1 MKKLLALLVMVA
13 MLLPACQKIEDRIDG
28 LENRIDQIEGT
39 QIATINQQ
47 IEAINTTLPQ
57 LRETDAE
64 LKEYIQ
70 SLQTTATNL
79 QEQITNTNKDIDEL
93 EAALD
98 QAIADAEAS
107 DDALKA
113 ELVAQLNTA
122 KADILAQLESTKTAL
137 EAELAQINSTI
148 ATLQAKDTELE
159 GKITTLEEY
168 VNTELQN
175 TEDWAIATFA
185 TLEQYNSI
193 ASDIATIKQNIE
205 SLNSSIEALEERLTE
220 SIAEEIAA
228 AIEPIKDELVA
239 EVISGI
245 ASDYMAAISTAKS
258 EITAAYT
265 SAIATSISN
274 LESSMREWVNEQ
286 LTGYYT
292 IAETD
297 ALLALLKSELE
308 GDLASQKSYVEG
320 LINTLSNNLTSQI
333 SANKI
338 LIDALRNDMTT
349 AEGNIADNAE
359 AISENS
365 SKILANAEAIAEN
378 SDSIT
383 DNTSAILANATEIE
397 NLNTQINNYK
407 QEMAA
412 TISEIESHLT
422 DLDADIDNI
431 NEQIEAVRN
440 DYTSKIAALQSAM
453 EQLISANTALINAN
467 KQSIENNAAAIA
479 ENKTAIAALKAS
491 TDSAIAKNAADI
503 ATNAENIANNAALIA
518 QNATAINNNA
528 NAIAQNTASILQLQ
542 QDLADAKVEITAA
555 YKAAISTAITTLD
568 GELRDKIAAEVTTIN
583 SRIDNEVATIN
594 NTIAALTERVTALE
608 KEVKTIKVAIY
619 NIQSDI
625 ADIQEQIA
633 AILARIQSISYVPE
647 YNDGN
652 ATMYY
657 TNSAGVITAGTATL
671 KYEFRPASCAEEVA
685 EVWES
690 ALNVKAVYTQTR
702 AAGDFVA
709 LGIESVEAAN
719 GFLTVVV
726 SGSNLSESYFRGEI
740 SANVRLEVS
749 NGYNDFTS
757 DYVNIVPWTTDTIY
771 IPDANFKAYL
781 TTEFDTNGD
790 NEISLE
796 EAQSITN
803 IDISASLLQVKSLAG
818 IEYFSNLETLDC
830 SFNRITSL
838 DLSSN
843 TKLTDVNVGSN
854 KLTSLLLPTSVTAV
868 DASNNKL
875 TTLDVSVAKNL
886 TTLNVANNTLGSLN
900 VAQNKALVELN
911 CTGNDIATLNLT
923 NLLLL
928 EELYCGGNNLAA
940 LNVTKNTAL
949 TALECNDNDLTALDL
964 TKNAALVTLN
974 CRDNQLPSIHLGSN
988 LFTDIDCANNQLNNL
1003 NVSAFTKLKSLDCSH
1018 NNIATLDVAK
1028 CAAIETLNC
1037 SYNNITS
1044 LNVSTNSQLKTLD
1057 CSNNAPLA
1065 KLWVKD
1071 SAQQGAIDITKD
1083 DATNIYF
1090 NNGGL
1095 VIPDTALK
1103 AYLVNNYDD
1112 DGDGEISIAESD
1124 NITMIN
1130 CSGKGVA
1137 DLTGLEACTNL
1148 TSLNCS
1154 NNTITH
1160 IYLPSLTKLKSLT
1173 IFDNPIEEINLN
1185 NDEAL
1190 EYLYIE
1196 NASTNAVR
1204 TDETGKYL
1212 SIEGYIYAPNLTL
1225 SISNAGIYRLD
1236 IPSSTTLQALN
1247 VTDNDFV
1254 VFNCYEN
1261 TALTSVLCPPTV
1273 EKLIANGCS
1282 MLESINVSHMLN
1294 LTELNVSD
1302 CTLTSLDVTKNLSLI
1317 KLMCSNNNLA
1327 ELNIR
1332 QNTVLEYLSCS
1343 DNAISSLY
1351 LKNNTNLNTL
1361 YAERISIEE
1370 INLSNNHMLTNVNL
1384 KGNANLKTI
1393 ILWDECTATCNDY
1406 LHHDVAASIQVVDTD
1421 GVSYGYPYYIGQYIP
1436 YCNGGVVFESTNEGK
1451 NCKLVSVDETN
1462 SNWGAAKHWCSNYA
1476 TDWYLPTKDEL
1487 QAIYDVKDILNAT
1500 LSANGYTAIGTGLY
1514 WSSTEGKYYTSVNYY
1529 YIGAYILSFSNGD
1542 WGTSLKDTTHNVR
1555 SVVAF

>member
-13 MLLPACQKIEDRIDG
+13 MLLPSCQKIEDRIDG

-64 LKEYIQ
+64 LKEYIK

-175 TEDWAIATFA
+175 TEDWATVTFA
-185 TLEQYNSI
+185 TIEQYNSI

-220 SIAEEIAA
+220 SIAEEIAT

-265 SAIATSISN
+265 SAIAASISN

-308 GDLASQKSYVEG
+308 GDLASQKSYLEG

-349 AEGNIADNAE
+349 AESNIATNAE
-359 AISENS
+359 AIAENS
-365 SKILANAEAIAEN
+365 AKILANAEAIAEN
-378 SDSIT
+378 SEDI
-383 DNTSAILANATEIE
+383 
-397 NLNTQINNYK
+397 
-407 QEMAA
+407 AA
-412 TISEIESHLT
+412 
-422 DLDADIDNI
+422 
-431 NEQIEAVRN
+431 NEQ
-440 DYTSKIAALQSAM
+440 L
-453 EQLISANTALINAN
+453 
-467 KQSIENNAAAIA
+467 IA
-479 ENKTAIAALKAS
+479 ENKTLIEDNAALIEENKG
-491 TDSAIAKNAADI
+491 AITNLEKDVAKNAEDI
-503 ATNAENIANNAALIA
+503 ATNAALIA

-528 NAIAQNTASILQLQ
+528 QAISDNAAAIAQLRT
-542 QDLADAKVEITAA
+542 DLATTKEEITAA
-555 YKAAISTAITTLD
+555 YTEAITTAISTLD
-568 GELRDKIAAEVTTIN
+568 GQLRDKIATEVATIN

-633 AILARIQSISYVPE
+633 AILVRIQSISYVPE

-838 DLSSN
+838 DLSGN
-843 TKLTDVNVGSN
+843 TKLTEVNVGSN
-854 KLTSLLLPTSVTAV
+854 SLTSLMLPASVAAV

-875 TTLDVSVAKNL
+875 TTLDVSAAKNL
-886 TTLNVANNTLGSLN
+886 TILNVANNTLGSLN

-911 CTGNDIATLNLT
+911 CTDNDIATLNLT

-949 TALECNDNDLTALDL
+949 TALECNDNGLTALDL

-974 CRDNQLPSIHLGSN
+974 CRDNQLANIHFGSN

-1003 NVSAFTKLKSLDCSH
+1003 NVSTLSKLQSLDCSH

-1037 SYNNITS
+1037 SYNNIAS
-1044 LNVSTNSQLKTLD
+1044 LNVSANSKLNTLD
-1057 CSNNAPLA
+1057 CSNNATLA

-1095 VIPDTALK
+1095 HIPDANLK

-1112 DGDGEISIAESD
+1112 DGDGEISIVEAD
-1124 NITMIN
+1124 NITMVN

-1173 IFDNPIEEINLN
+1173 IFDNPMEEINLN

-1212 SIEGYIYAPNLTL
+1212 SIEGYSYTPNLTL

-1254 VFNCYEN
+1254 VFNCHEN
-1261 TALTSVLCPPTV
+1261 TALTSVLCPPTI
-1273 EKLIANGCS
+1273 ENLFANGCS

-1294 LTELNVSD
+1294 LNELNVSD
-1302 CTLTSLDVTKNLSLI
+1302 CALTSLDITKNLCLI

-1384 KGNANLKTI
+1384 KSNANLKTI
-1393 ILWDECTATCNDY
+1393 ILWDECTATYNDY
-1406 LHHDVAASIQVVDTD
+1406 LHHDVAATVQVVDTK

-1436 YCNGGVVFESTNEGK
+1436 YCNGGVVFEATNEGK

-1462 SNWGAAKHWCSNYA
+1462 SNWGEAKKWCSNYG
-1476 TDWYLPTKDEL
+1476 TDWYLPARDEL
-1487 QAIYDVKDILNAT
+1487 TAIYDVKDILNAT
-1500 LSANGYTAIGTGLY
+1500 LPANGYTAIGAGWY
-1514 WSSTEGKYYTSVNYY
+1514 WSSTEDTYYNGGYRD
-1529 YIGAYILSFSNGD
+1529 GAYRLSFSSGD
-1542 WGTSLKDTTHNVR
+1542 WKCFSKDDRYSVR
-1555 SVVAF
+1555 AVVAF

>member
-1 MKKLLALLVMVA
+1 M
-13 MLLPACQKIEDRIDG
+13 
-28 LENRIDQIEGT
+28 
-39 QIATINQQ
+39 
-47 IEAINTTLPQ
+47 
-57 LRETDAE
+57 
-64 LKEYIQ
+64 
-70 SLQTTATNL
+70 
-79 QEQITNTNKDIDEL
+79 
-93 EAALD
+93 
-98 QAIADAEAS
+98 
-107 DDALKA
+107 
-113 ELVAQLNTA
+113 
-122 KADILAQLESTKTAL
+122 
-137 EAELAQINSTI
+137 
-148 ATLQAKDTELE
+148 
-159 GKITTLEEY
+159 
-168 VNTELQN
+168 
-175 TEDWAIATFA
+175 
-185 TLEQYNSI
+185 
-193 ASDIATIKQNIE
+193 
-205 SLNSSIEALEERLTE
+205 
-220 SIAEEIAA
+220 
-228 AIEPIKDELVA
+228 
-239 EVISGI
+239 
-245 ASDYMAAISTAKS
+245 
-258 EITAAYT
+258 
-265 SAIATSISN
+265 SN
-274 LESSMREWVNEQ
+274 
-286 LTGYYT
+286 YT

-308 GDLASQKSYVEG
+308 GDLASQKSYLEG

-365 SKILANAEAIAEN
+365 SKILANAEAIADN

-397 NLNTQINNYK
+397 SLNTQINNYK

-440 DYTSKIAALQSAM
+440 DYASKIAASQSAM

-542 QDLADAKVEITAA
+542 QDLANAKVEITAA
-555 YKAAISTAITTLD
+555 YKAAIATAITTLD
-568 GELRDKIAAEVTTIN
+568 GELRDKIAA
-583 SRIDNEVATIN
+583 EVATIN

-608 KEVKTIKVAIY
+608 NEVKTIKVAIY

-757 DYVNIVPWTTDTIY
+757 DYVNIAPWTTDTIY

-781 TTEFDTNGD
+781 TTEFDANGD

-838 DLSSN
+838 DLSGN
-843 TKLTDVNVGSN
+843 TKLREVNVGSN
-854 KLTSLLLPTSVTAV
+854 HLTSLLLPASVTAV

-875 TTLDVSVAKNL
+875 TTLDVSAAKNL

-911 CTGNDIATLNLT
+911 CTDNDIATLNLT

-949 TALECNDNDLTALDL
+949 TALECNDNGLTALDL

-974 CRDNQLPSIHLGSN
+974 CRDNQLANIHFGSN

-1003 NVSAFTKLKSLDCSH
+1003 NVSTFTKLQSLDCSH

-1037 SYNNITS
+1037 SYNNIAS
-1044 LNVSTNSQLKTLD
+1044 LNVSANAQLNTLD
-1057 CSNNAPLA
+1057 CSNNATLA

-1095 VIPDTALK
+1095 HIPDANLK

-1112 DGDGEISIAESD
+1112 DGDGEISIVEAD
-1124 NITMIN
+1124 NITMVN

-1148 TSLNCS
+1148 VTLNYA
-1154 NNTITH
+1154 NNSITTIE
-1160 IYLPSLTKLKSLT
+1160 LPNLTQLRTLT
-1173 IFDNPIEEINLN
+1173 CNNNPIKHINLDN
-1185 NDEAL
+1185 CVAL
-1190 EYLYIE
+1190 EYL
-1196 NASTNAVR
+1196 NLQGVTTNAISGSAI
-1204 TDETGKYL
+1204 TITNYTQSESLYL
-1212 SIEGYIYAPNLTL
+1212 SIKSTPFTSLTVK
-1225 SISNAGIYRLD
+1225 D
-1236 IPSSTTLQALN
+1236 TPTLTSLEFYGEFTDVT
-1247 VTDNDFV
+1247 VTD
-1254 VFNCYEN
+1254 N
-1261 TALTSVLCPPTV
+1261 TALTSLVFYAPIVNATLSGNSV
-1273 EKLIANGCS
+1273 
-1282 MLESINVSHMLN
+1282 LESVDVSALTDLKALDVQKCN
-1294 LTELNVSD
+1294 LQ
-1302 CTLTSLDVTKNLSLI
+1302 SLDVTNNEALISL
-1317 KLMCSNNNLA
+1317 N
-1327 ELNIR
+1327 
-1332 QNTVLEYLSCS
+1332 CS
-1343 DNAISSLY
+1343 DNAFTTLD
-1351 LKNNTNLNTL
+1351 LTQNTL
-1361 YAERISIEE
+1361 LETLIGDNLALTK
-1370 INLSNNHMLTNVNL
+1370 INLSNNAKLSKYSFTGNPELTTIRVHNNFTMDSCL
-1384 KGNANLKTI
+1384 FTSAGNNPSLSIFNTAGKI
-1393 ILWDECTATCNDY
+1393 FYYVGQCTTA
-1406 LHHDVAASIQVVDTD
+1406 LGSA
-1421 GVSYGYPYYIGQYIP
+1421 
-1436 YCNGGVVFESTNEGK
+1436 GVVFEITNGGINGK
-1451 NCKLVSVDETN
+1451 MVSVEETKCEWSGEYIKTN
-1462 SNWGAAKHWCSNYA
+1462 ARNDDDGMENMKTIKALNPDLSKYPAFKWCADYG
-1476 TDWYLPTKDEL
+1476 TDWYLPAKSEL
-1487 QAIYDVKDILNAT
+1487 DTIFDIITTINTT
-1500 LSANGYTAIGTGLY
+1500 LSTNGYTSLSTTNNY
-1514 WSSTEGKYYTSVNYY
+1514 WSSTEDSYNSHHAYYLNPQNGRWVVYDMSSV
-1529 YIGAYILSFSNGD
+1529 F
-1542 WGTSLKDTTHNVR
+1542 HVR
-1555 SVVAF
+1555 AVVIF